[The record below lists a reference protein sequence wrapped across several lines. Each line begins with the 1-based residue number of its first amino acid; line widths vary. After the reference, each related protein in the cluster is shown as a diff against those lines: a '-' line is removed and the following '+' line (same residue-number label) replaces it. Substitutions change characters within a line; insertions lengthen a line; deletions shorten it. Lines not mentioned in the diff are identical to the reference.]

1 VEGITL
7 ERPPGANGA
16 AWGDID
22 VRAHQRAHR
31 YLPTRLHD
39 DFKLRRCSHGCAR
52 EGYNARVLTTG
63 DRGSAAMAR
72 KPTAAGSS

>member
-31 YLPTRLHD
+31 YLPTSLHHRIVGRGGSFGEG
-39 DFKLRRCSHGCAR
+39 DFGLPIS
-52 EGYNARVLTTG
+52 
-63 DRGSAAMAR
+63 DRFRQFSDIPALDLAW
-72 KPTAAGSS
+72 